1 MKKNSF
7 ETERN
12 ALPLHYLIS
21 LCIVNSCG
29 FDKIIVEGSDI
40 SMFVEII
47 FQGEV

>member
-7 ETERN
+7 EAERN

-29 FDKIIVEGSDI
+29 FDKIIVEGGDI
-40 SMFVEII
+40 SGFVRKRI
-47 FQGEV
+47 